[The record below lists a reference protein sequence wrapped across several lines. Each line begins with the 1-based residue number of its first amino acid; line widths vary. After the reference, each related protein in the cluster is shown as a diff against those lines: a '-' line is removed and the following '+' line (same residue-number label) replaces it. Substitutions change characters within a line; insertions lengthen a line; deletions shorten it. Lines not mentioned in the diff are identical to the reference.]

1 MANLSTSG
9 KLRRPQI
16 APHVPPHEGAPLV
29 LVAEDHE
36 DTRFLLKTML
46 NFRGLA
52 VVEAANGEEAI
63 EVAERERPDLIMM
76 DGSLPLL
83 DGCTATRR
91 MRADDSLREVPIVF
105 LSGHADQAS
114 QAAAR
119 DAGCDEYMT
128 KPLDTELLDR
138 ILARRLVRVCGAG
151 AARETL

>member
-16 APHVPPHEGAPLV
+16 APPVLPQEGVPLV
-29 LVAEDHE
+29 LVAEDHD

-52 VVEAANGEEAI
+52 VVEATNGEEAV
-63 EVAERERPDLIMM
+63 EVASRERPDLILM

-83 DGCTATRR
+83 DGCNATRR
-91 MRADDSLREVPIVF
+91 VRSLAPLREVPIVF
-105 LSGHADQAS
+105 LSGHADEAS

-119 DAGCDEYMT
+119 EAGCDEYMT
-128 KPLDTELLDR
+128 KPLDTALLDR
-138 ILARRLVRVCGAG
+138 ILARRLVRVSAG
-151 AARETL
+151 AARKTL